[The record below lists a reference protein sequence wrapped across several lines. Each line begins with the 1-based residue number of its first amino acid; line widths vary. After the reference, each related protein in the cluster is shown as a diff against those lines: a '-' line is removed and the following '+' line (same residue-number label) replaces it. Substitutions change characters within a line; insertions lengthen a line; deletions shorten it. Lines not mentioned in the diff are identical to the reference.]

1 MICSPTGRIHKI
13 REGEWLQVARKES
26 WAITSQQKRVNK
38 EDGSWVGYKFSNLV
52 QVLYYPALF
61 QNSIKQYHYLG
72 TKCSDIQAYGSMF
85 LFKTPQELMAL
96 YKNTMLL
103 KKEIIRTSGGYSTVA
118 WLWITLIPIAPT
130 QHCWPQAKVG
140 TCESR
145 LINGILGKVWFMLGT
160 TDLWTHPVVISPV
173 SEWIIGIYI
182 LRNWQH
188 SHIGSLTYDMRAIM
202 VGKVKWK
209 L

>member
-1 MICSPTGRIHKI
+1 MDKSNLQKKSFLICSPTGRIHKI

-85 LFKTPQELMAL
+85 LFKTPQELNGTLQKHNAFEKRNNQNFWRLFDSGLAL
-96 YKNTMLL
+96 NYIDSYSPYTALL
-103 KKEIIRTSGGYSTVA
+103 TSS
-118 WLWITLIPIAPT
+118 
-130 QHCWPQAKVG
+130 
-140 TCESR
+140 
-145 LINGILGKVWFMLGT
+145 
-160 TDLWTHPVVISPV
+160 
-173 SEWIIGIYI
+173 
-182 LRNWQH
+182 
-188 SHIGSLTYDMRAIM
+188 
-202 VGKVKWK
+202 
-209 L
+209 